1 MEIRRAQAADW
12 ETLRQLRL
20 AALADAPDAF
30 ASTLEAE
37 VAHPD
42 EVWRQR
48 AEEGPTSA
56 SFIARERDVDVGL
69 DAVFAEPDASGRMH
83 LPPTLHAPS
92 PCCACPLGVPCRLQG
107 SRCPVPAGGG
117 RR

>member
-1 MEIRRAQAADW
+1 METRQAQAADW

-37 VAHPD
+37 VAYPD

-48 AEEGPTSA
+48 AEGGPTSA
-56 SFIARERDVDVGL
+56 WPRSSLSLTLL
-69 DAVFAEPDASGRMH
+69 DACTWCRCGSTRATGD
-83 LPPTLHAPS
+83 
-92 PCCACPLGVPCRLQG
+92 GVW
-107 SRCPVPAGGG
+107 PVP
-117 RR
+117 